1 MIKGINRQIIEVTK
15 TDNVYYER
23 ALLVVRPQFTGAE
36 RQILER
42 EARKM
47 LKEMNAPSILKS
59 KKQLLRKVLS
69 FLLPAIAGA
78 VIAFCFSGL
87 LISY

>member
-15 TDNVYYER
+15 TDNLYYER

-47 LKEMNAPSILKS
+47 LREMNAPSILKS
-59 KKQLLRKVLS
+59 KKQLLRRILN
-69 FLLPAIAGA
+69 FLLPAMAGA
-78 VIAFCFSGL
+78 AITVCFSGFL
-87 LISY
+87 GVF